1 MNTAAAIAKR
11 IRYKMLFL
19 FTSQAPNILSH
30 SISFIASLPASVFP
44 NIICLTASANPIVSC
59 GKSSSIIRS
68 TSVKSIVSNN
78 SVFCVLS
85 DICTSSVSL
94 AYTTPILSVFSCHH
108 KAAITVI
115 ANTLILTRRI
125 FPYKLCF
132 FMSGILR
139 LPVVPSTVSERL
151 IP

>member
-1 MNTAAAIAKR
+1 MNTADAIAKR

-19 FTSQAPNILSH
+19 FTSQAPNILSR
-30 SISFIASLPASVFP
+30 SISFIASRPTSVFP
-44 NIICLTASANPIVSC
+44 IIICLTASANSILSC
-59 GKSSSIIRS
+59 GKRSSIIRS
-68 TSVKSIVSNN
+68 ISVKSIDSN
-78 SVFCVLS
+78 SSIFCVLS

-94 AYTTPILSVFSCHH
+94 AYTIPILSAFSCHH

-115 ANTLILTRRI
+115 ANILILTRRI
-125 FPYKLCF
+125 LPYALCF